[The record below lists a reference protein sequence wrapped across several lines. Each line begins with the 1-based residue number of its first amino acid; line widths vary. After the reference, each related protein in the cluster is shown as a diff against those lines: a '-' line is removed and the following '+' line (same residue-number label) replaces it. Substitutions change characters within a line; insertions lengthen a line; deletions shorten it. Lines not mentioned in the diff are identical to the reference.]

1 MENNTPENN
10 TAAESVVTFES
21 LGIHPKLLDAL
32 QRLKLT
38 TPTPIQHQAI
48 PLATAGKDMIGIA
61 QTGTGKTLAFGLPM
75 LQNLMGTES
84 QGLILVPTR
93 ELAMQVE
100 EGFLK
105 VAGHLGLR
113 TVLLIGGA
121 PMFKQ
126 KRQLQGIVNVI
137 VATPGRLIDH
147 LHQKTLNLAKVSIL
161 VLDEADRMLDMG
173 FEPQIR
179 EVLKGV
185 PKERQTLMF
194 SATMPHNLTGLAHS
208 FMKSPLR
215 IEVARAGT
223 AAEQIEQAFL
233 VLPKESKI
241 KELTELLT
249 TFKETVLVFSRTK
262 YGATKITRAL
272 NDAGF
277 SAAEIHSD
285 RSLGQRRAAL
295 DGFKSGRFRVL
306 VATDIAAR
314 GIDVKEIGMVV
325 NFDLPENAEDYVH
338 RIGRTGRA
346 GHEGVALSFATPD
359 QKRDLELIERLIR
372 QELNIHFRVPFDAR
386 GGSGS
391 GGSRG
396 RSRGANFRRSPSGG
410 FSAGNGGGRP
420 SRSPR
425 SGGGGFRG
433 RRR

>member
-1 MENNTPENN
+1 MENNTPEKN
-10 TAAESVVTFES
+10 TTEESVGTFET
-21 LGIHPKLLDAL
+21 LGLHPKLLDAL
-32 QRLKLT
+32 SRLKLT

-48 PLATAGKDMIGIA
+48 PLATAGNDMIGIA

-75 LQNLMGTES
+75 LQRLMGTGQ
-84 QGLILVPTR
+84 QGLVLVPTR

-100 EGFLK
+100 EGLLK
-105 VAGHLGLR
+105 VAGPFGLR

-126 KRQLQGIVNVI
+126 KRQLQGVVNII

-147 LHQKTLNLAKVSIL
+147 LKQRTLNLSKVSIL

-179 EVLKGV
+179 EVMKGV

-194 SATMPHNLTGLAHS
+194 SATMPHNLTDLAHS

-233 VLPKESKI
+233 VLPKEDKI
-241 KELTELLT
+241 KELRDLLT
-249 TFKETVLVFSRTK
+249 NFKETVLVFSRTK
-262 YGATKITRAL
+262 HGATKLTRAL

-277 SAAEIHSD
+277 TAAEIHSD

-295 DGFKSGRFRVL
+295 DGFKSGRFRIL

-372 QELNIHFRVPFDAR
+372 QELNIHFRVPFDTR
-386 GGSGS
+386 GGSG
-391 GGSRG
+391 GGGRG
-396 RSRGANFRRSPSGG
+396 RSRGANFRRSSSGG
-410 FSAGNGGGRP
+410 FSAGGGSRP

>member
-1 MENNTPENN
+1 MENNTPEKK
-10 TAAESVVTFES
+10 TTEESVGTFET
-21 LGIHPKLLDAL
+21 LGLHPKLLDAL
-32 QRLKLT
+32 ARLKLT

-48 PLATAGKDMIGIA
+48 PLAAAGNDMIGIA

-75 LQNLMGTES
+75 LQRLMGTGQ
-84 QGLILVPTR
+84 QGLVLVPTR
-93 ELAMQVE
+93 ELAIQVE
-100 EGFLK
+100 EGLLK
-105 VAGHLGLR
+105 VAGPFGLR

-126 KRQLQGIVNVI
+126 KRQLQGVVNII

-147 LHQKTLNLAKVSIL
+147 LSQRTLNLSKVSIL

-179 EVLKGV
+179 EVMKGV

-194 SATMPHNLTGLAHS
+194 SATMPHNLTDLAHS
-208 FMKSPLR
+208 FMKTPLR

-233 VLPKESKI
+233 VLNKEEKI
-241 KELTELLT
+241 TELRDLLKS
-249 TFKETVLVFSRTK
+249 FKETVLVFSRTK
-262 YGATKITRAL
+262 HGATKITRAL

-277 SAAEIHSD
+277 TAAEIHSD

-295 DGFKSGRFRVL
+295 EGFKSGRFRVL

-325 NFDLPENAEDYVH
+325 NYDLPENPEDYVH

-359 QKRDLELIERLIR
+359 QKRDLEMIERLIR
-372 QELNIHFRVPFDAR
+372 QELNIHFRVPFDTR
-386 GGSGS
+386 GTANGS
-391 GGSRG
+391 
-396 RSRGANFRRSPSGG
+396 RSRGAKFRRNPRGG
-410 FSAGNGGGRP
+410 FSAGGSSRP